1 MFSFPMTRLTGALCA
16 AMLCL
21 PAAGAQP
28 GVAPEAA
35 SSWSMRA
42 FGTGAVTWTDTNEAQ
57 FARLNQSAGAS
68 SRPRADIDSNVGV
81 QLSYNNGPVWSATVQ
96 GLVRKGPERRA
107 GAELSWG
114 YLKARL
120 GPNWSVRA
128 GRLGL
133 PIYMLSDSR
142 NIGYANTA
150 IRPPRE
156 VYSLAPAGHVDGMD
170 LTWKAG
176 LREVALSAQ
185 LFAGRNRTKLADFGG
200 GAHVQLDGIVG
211 LVLQAEQ
218 GALSVRLG
226 YTRTRATA
234 DDLAPLNDLM
244 DGLRMAGAGYGFPEL
259 TAQADALQVRRMPT
273 SFTSAGASYDGEQL
287 VLQAE
292 LARVRSGGY
301 ASSNSAWYLLGGWRV
316 GNLLPYA
323 SFGQLETD
331 RVAPN
336 LVPAACPPGYP
347 DECGPTL
354 AQLAAGVAMAT
365 PTQEQKTVS
374 LGLRWEMSASTA
386 LKLQLDRI
394 RPRHGAGLF
403 INARPGFAGPV
414 IAGAVALDF
423 VY

>member
-1 MFSFPMTRLTGALCA
+1 MFSLPMTRLLGALCA
-16 AMLCL
+16 ATLCL
-21 PAAGAQP
+21 PAAGAGP
-28 GVAPEAA
+28 A
-35 SSWSMRA
+35 WSVRA
-42 FGTGAVTWTDTNEAQ
+42 FGTGALTWTDTSEAE
-57 FARLNQSAGAS
+57 FARLNQSAGATT
-68 SRPRADIDSNVGV
+68 RPRADIDSNVGV
-81 QLSYNNGPVWSATVQ
+81 QVSVDAGPVWSATVQ
-96 GLVRKGPERRA
+96 ALVRKGPQRHA

-114 YLKARL
+114 YVKARL
-120 GPNWSVRA
+120 DRNWSVRA

-133 PIYMLSDSR
+133 PVYMLSDSR

-150 IRPPRE
+150 LRPPRE
-156 VYSLAPAGHVDGMD
+156 VYALAPADHVDGVD

-185 LFAGRNRTKLADFGG
+185 LFAGRNRTRLADLGG
-200 GAHVQLDGIVG
+200 GAHVRLDGIAG

-218 GALSVRLG
+218 GALSLRLG
-226 YTRTRATA
+226 HTRTRATA
-234 DDLAPLNDLM
+234 DDLAPLNELM

-259 TAQADALQVRRMPT
+259 AVQADALQVRRTPT
-273 SFTSAGASYDGEQL
+273 SFTSAGASYDGERL

-301 ASSNSAWYLLGGWRV
+301 ASSNSAWYLLGGWRF
-316 GNLLPYA
+316 GSFLPYA

-354 AQLAAGVAMAT
+354 AMLSAGVAMAT

-386 LKLQLDRI
+386 FKVQVDRV
-394 RPRHGAGLF
+394 RPRHGTGLF
-403 INARPGFAGPV
+403 INTRPGFAGPV
-414 IAGAVALDF
+414 VVGAAALDF